1 MSINLPNNLI
11 DETNL
16 KKLTDL
22 NNQHV
27 LDIVALYA
35 DRCKP
40 ARITVITDSPEDA
53 NYVRTKSLENGE
65 ETAMAM
71 PGHTYHFDGYED
83 QGRDKAV
90 TRVLVPAGYKMSK
103 AINTM
108 EREEGL
114 QEMTEKLEGLMA
126 GKEMFVAFFT
136 LGPANSRFAIGALQ
150 ITDSAYVVHA
160 ESILYRPGYEEFK
173 RLAGSDK
180 FFHFVH
186 SAGELTENKT
196 SKNSDNKRIYID
208 LEDNRVFAVNTQ
220 YAGNSLGLK
229 KLALRLAIKKSHDE
243 DWLCEHMFVMGARP
257 ARHASQGDAG
267 GPEGKNRITYFIGAF
282 PSACGKTSTAMIPGQ
297 SIIGDDIAYLKI
309 GADGIAYAANVE
321 QGIFGIIEDVNP
333 IDDALI
339 YEALQGRREL
349 IFSNLLINEGAPYWL
364 GMGHDWPDS
373 GISYLGPW
381 QKGDKDAEGNELK
394 PVHKNARYTIRIK
407 ELANADSNLDNPD
420 GVPVSGIIYG
430 GRDYEVSPPV
440 VESLSWAH
448 GVFVGAILESEP
460 TAALVGKHEK
470 VHNPMANIDFMVV
483 PLGVYLANHLKFG
496 GRLDK
501 QPKIFST
508 NYFLKNAEGKFLNQK
523 VDKKVWLYWM
533 EGRIHQEYEAIETPI
548 GLIPKYEDLKHLFKQ
563 VFDRDYSRAD
573 YEAQFALKLRGLL
586 ERLGRIEKIYSE
598 EEGIPP
604 EFFEHLEQQKQ
615 RLLQAQNRFGKEII
629 SPFDFE
635 I

>member
-1 MSINLPNNLI
+1 MALNIPQQLI
-11 DETNL
+11 DQTNL
-16 KKLTDL
+16 DKLL
-22 NNQHV
+22 ALKNQHV
-27 LDIVALYA
+27 LDIVARYA
-35 DRCKP
+35 ALCQP

-53 NYVRTKSLENGE
+53 AYVRAKSLENGE
-65 ETAMAM
+65 ETALAL
-71 PGHTYHFDGYED
+71 PGHTYHFDGTAD

-90 TRVLVPAGYKMSK
+90 TRVLVPAGFRMSK
-103 AINTM
+103 AINSI

-114 QEMTEKLEGLMA
+114 KEITEKLARIMA

-150 ITDSAYVVHA
+150 LTDSAYVVHA

-173 RLAGSDK
+173 RLDGSDK
-180 FFHFVH
+180 FFHFIH
-186 SAGELTENKT
+186 SAGELAENKT

-208 LEDNRVFAVNTQ
+208 LEANRVFSVNTQ

-257 ARHASQGDAG
+257 
-267 GPEGKNRITYFIGAF
+267 EGKNRVTYFTGAY

-297 SIIGDDIAYLKI
+297 TIIGDDIAYLKI

-321 QGIFGIIEDVNP
+321 QGIFGIIENVNL

-339 YEALQGRREL
+339 YEALTGPREL
-349 IFSNLLINEGAPYWL
+349 IFSNLLINDGTPYWL
-364 GMGHDWPDS
+364 GMGKDWPET
-373 GISYLGPW
+373 GLSYLGSW
-381 QKGDKDAEGNELK
+381 QKGAKDNDGNELK

-407 ELANADSNLDNPD
+407 ELANADANLDNPE

-448 GVFVGAILESEP
+448 GVFVGAILESVT
-460 TAALVGKHEK
+460 TAAILSKQET

-483 PLGVYLANHLKFG
+483 PLGVYLTNHLKFG
-496 GRLDK
+496 ERLDK

-508 NYFLKNAEGKFLNQK
+508 NYFLKDAEGKFLNQK

-533 EGRIHQEYEAIETPI
+533 EGRIHGEYEAIETPI
-548 GLIPKYEDLKHLFKQ
+548 GLIPKYEDLKHLFRQ
-563 VFDRDYSRAD
+563 VFDRDYARSD
-573 YEAQFALKLRGLL
+573 YETQFSLKLRGLL
-586 ERLGRIEKIYSE
+586 ERLGRIEKIYAE
-598 EEGIPP
+598 EEGVP
-604 EFFEHLEQQKQ
+604 EAFFEHLEQQKQ
-615 RLLQAQNRFGKEII
+615 RLLQTQIQHGKEIV
-629 SPFDFE
+629 SPLDF

>member
-1 MSINLPNNLI
+1 MKSTISPNLI
-11 DETNL
+11 DQTNL
-16 KKLTDL
+16 DKLLAL
-22 NNQHV
+22 NNQHI

-40 ARITVITDSPEDA
+40 AKITVITDSPEDVK
-53 NYVRTKSLENGE
+53 YVRAKSLENGE

-71 PGHTYHFDGYED
+71 PGHTYHFDGKAD

-114 QEMTEKLEGLMA
+114 KEMTEKLTGIME

-160 ESILYRPGYEEFK
+160 ESILYRPGFEEFK

-180 FFHFVH
+180 FFHFIH
-186 SAGELTENKT
+186 AAGVLAENKT
-196 SKNSDNKRIYID
+196 SKNPDNKRIYID

-257 ARHASQGDAG
+257 
-267 GPEGKNRITYFIGAF
+267 EGKNRITYFTGAF

-309 GADGIAYAANVE
+309 GDDGLTYAVNVE

-333 IDDALI
+333 VDDALI
-339 YEALQGRREL
+339 YEALNGPREL
-349 IFSNLLINEGAPYWL
+349 IFSNLLINDGTPYWL
-364 GMGHDWPDS
+364 GMGRDWPDS

-407 ELANADSNLDNPD
+407 ELGNADANVDNPD
-420 GVPVSGIIYG
+420 GVPVDGIIYG

-448 GVFVGAILESEP
+448 GVFVGACLESMT
-460 TAALVGKHEK
+460 TATILSKPET

-496 GRLDK
+496 ERLDK

-508 NYFLKNAEGKFLNQK
+508 NYFLKDADGKFLNQK

-533 EGRIHQEYEAIETPI
+533 EGRVHGEYEAVETPI
-548 GLIPKYEDLKHLFKQ
+548 GLIPKYEDLKHLFRQ
-563 VFDRDYSRAD
+563 IFDRDYARSD
-573 YEAQFALKLRGLL
+573 YEAQFSLKLRGLL
-586 ERLGRIEKIYSE
+586 DRLGRIEKIYE
-598 EEGIPP
+598 TETDVPTA
-604 EFFEHLEQQKQ
+604 FHEHLKQQRQ
-615 RLLQAQNRFGKEII
+615 RLLDAQTHHNKEVI
-629 SPFDFE
+629 SPFDFTS
-635 I
+635 

>member
-1 MSINLPNNLI
+1 MTSNIPQQLI
-11 DETNL
+11 DQTNL
-16 KKLTDL
+16 DKLLAL

-27 LDIVALYA
+27 LDIVAHYA
-35 DRCKP
+35 DLCKP
-40 ARITVITDSPEDA
+40 AKITVITDSPEDVA
-53 NYVRTKSLENGE
+53 YVRAQSLANGE
-65 ETAMAM
+65 ETALAL
-71 PGHTYHFDGYED
+71 PGHTYHFDGPTD

-90 TRVLVPAGYKMSK
+90 TRVLIQNGFKMGK

-108 EREEGL
+108 EREAGL
-114 QEMTEKLEGLMA
+114 KEIEEKLAGIMA
-126 GKEMFVAFFT
+126 SKELFVSFFT
-136 LGPANSRFAIGALQ
+136 LGPVNSRFAIGALQ
-150 ITDSAYVVHA
+150 LTDSAYVVHS

-173 RLAGSDK
+173 RLKGSDN

-196 SKNSDNKRIYID
+196 SKNSADKRIYID
-208 LEDNRVFAVNTQ
+208 LEANRVFAVNTQ

-257 ARHASQGDAG
+257 
-267 GPEGKNRITYFIGAF
+267 EGKNRVTYFTGAY

-297 SIIGDDIAYLKI
+297 NIIGDDIAYLKI

-339 YEALQGRREL
+339 YEALHGPREL
-349 IFSNLLINEGAPYWL
+349 IFSNLLINEGVPYWL
-364 GMGHDWPDS
+364 GMGRDWPEA
-373 GISYLGPW
+373 GISYLGQW
-381 QKGDKDAEGNELK
+381 QKGATDSEGIELK

-407 ELANADSNLDNPD
+407 ELGNADANLDNPD
-420 GVPVSGIIYG
+420 GVPVSAIIYG

-483 PLGVYLANHLKFG
+483 PLGVYLTNHLKFG
-496 GRLDK
+496 ERLDK

-508 NYFLKNAEGKFLNQK
+508 NYFLKDADGKFLNQK

-533 EGRIHQEYEAIETPI
+533 EGRIHHEYEAIETPI
-548 GLIPKYEDLKHLFKQ
+548 GLIPKYEDLKHLFRQ
-563 VFDRDYSRAD
+563 VFNRDYSRAD
-573 YEAQFALKLRGLL
+573 YEAQFALKLRGLF
-586 ERLGRIEKIYSE
+586 ERLGRIEKIFAE
-598 EEGIPP
+598 EDGVPA

-615 RLLQAQNRFGKEII
+615 RINRLQITTGKELF
-629 SPFDFE
+629 SPFDFA
-635 I
+635 

>member
-1 MSINLPNNLI
+1 MKSTIPSGLI
-11 DETNL
+11 DQSNL
-16 KKLTDL
+16 DKLLSL
-22 NNQHV
+22 NNQHI
-27 LDIVALYA
+27 LDIVAHYA
-35 DRCKP
+35 ATCKP
-40 ARITVITDSPEDA
+40 AKITVITDSPEDVR
-53 NYVRTKSLENGE
+53 YVREKALANGE
-65 ETAMAM
+65 EATLTL
-71 PGHTYHFDGYED
+71 PGHTYHFDGPAD

-90 TRVLVPAGYKMSK
+90 TRVLIPAGYKMGK

-108 EREEGL
+108 ERESGL
-114 QEMTEKLEGLMA
+114 QEIEEKLAGIMS

-150 ITDSAYVVHA
+150 LTDSAYVVHA
-160 ESILYRPGYEEFK
+160 ESILYRPGFEEFK
-173 RLAGSDK
+173 RLDGSDK
-180 FFHFVH
+180 FFHFIH
-186 SAGELTENKT
+186 SAGALTENKT
-196 SKNSDNKRIYID
+196 SKNPDDKRIYID
-208 LEDNRVFAVNTQ
+208 LEANRVFSVNTQ

-257 ARHASQGDAG
+257 
-267 GPEGKNRITYFIGAF
+267 EGKNRVTYFTGAF

-333 IDDALI
+333 VDDALI
-339 YEALQGRREL
+339 YEALNGEREL
-349 IFSNLLINEGAPYWL
+349 IFSNLLIADGKPYWL
-364 GMGHDWPDS
+364 GMGRVWPDD
-373 GISYLGPW
+373 GLSYLGPW
-381 QKGDKDAEGNELK
+381 QKGAKDNEGNELK

-407 ELANADSNLDNPD
+407 ELGNADANIDNPE

-448 GVFVGAILESEP
+448 GVFVGAILESMT
-460 TAALVGKHEK
+460 TATILSKPET

-483 PLGVYLANHLKFG
+483 PLGVYLTNHLKFG
-496 GRLDK
+496 DRLDK

-508 NYFLKNAEGKFLNQK
+508 NYFLKDENGKFLNQK

-533 EGRIHQEYEAIETPI
+533 EGRVHGEYEAIETPI

-563 VFDRDYSRAD
+563 IFDRNYERAD
-573 YEAQFALKLRGLL
+573 YEAQFSLKLSGLL
-586 ERLGRIEKIYSE
+586 ARLGRIEKIFAE
-598 EEGIPP
+598 EEGVPA
-604 EFFEHLEQQKQ
+604 EFFEHLAQQKQ
-615 RLLQAQNRFGKEII
+615 RLLQAQNKFQKDVL
-629 SPFDFE
+629 SPFE
-635 I
+635 LA